1 MTEPYVDDLIRTFYA
16 LSVPPELVDAVRRIQ
31 QRARIDLPRGLR
43 WTAPEQVHLT
53 LAFLGD
59 VPTESVVQLKS
70 ILYEIA
76 LSVEPFEVSVM
87 GVGGFPRADRPRVVW
102 AGLEGESVHQIG
114 RLHHDLWSRL
124 EPIVPKPEPND
135 REFHPHITLAR
146 VPGPQPPKI
155 AAWMQRHA
163 DYEFGDWPV
172 REIQLIQSVLTPK
185 GPVYETLARS
195 DLGDD
200 MAGSDRSELSE

>member
-76 LSVEPFEVSVM
+76 SSVEPFEVSVM

-102 AGLEGESVHQIG
+102 AGLSGESVHQIG

-155 AAWMQRHA
+155 AVWMQRHA

>member
-76 LSVEPFEVSVM
+76 SSVEPFEVSVM

-102 AGLEGESVHQIG
+102 AGLTGESVHQIG
-114 RLHHDLWSRL
+114 KLHHELWDRV
-124 EPIVPKPEPND
+124 EPIIPKPEPND
-135 REFHPHITLAR
+135 RAFHPHITLAR

-155 AAWMQRHA
+155 AAWMQKHA
-163 DYEFGDWPV
+163 SWEFGDWPV

-195 DLGDD
+195 ELGS
-200 MAGSDRSELSE
+200 GKK

>member
-76 LSVEPFEVSVM
+76 SSVEPFEVSVM
-87 GVGGFPRADRPRVVW
+87 GVGGFPRANRPRVVW
-102 AGLEGESVHQIG
+102 AGLAGESVHQIG

>member
-76 LSVEPFEVSVM
+76 SSVEPFEVSVM
-87 GVGGFPRADRPRVVW
+87 GVGGFPRANRPRVVW
-102 AGLEGESVHQIG
+102 AGLSGESVHQIG

-155 AAWMQRHA
+155 AAWMQRNA

-200 MAGSDRSELSE
+200 MAGSDRSELS

>member
-102 AGLEGESVHQIG
+102 AGLAGESVHQIG

-124 EPIVPKPEPND
+124 ESIVPKPEPND

>member
-76 LSVEPFEVSVM
+76 SSVEPFEVSVM

-102 AGLEGESVHQIG
+102 AGLAGESVHQIG

-185 GPVYETLARS
+185 GPVYETLARAE
-195 DLGDD
+195 LGYD

>member
-76 LSVEPFEVSVM
+76 SSVEPFEVSVM

-102 AGLEGESVHQIG
+102 AGLSGESVHQIG

>member
-76 LSVEPFEVSVM
+76 LSVQPFEVSVM

-102 AGLEGESVHQIG
+102 AGLAGESVHQIG

-172 REIQLIQSVLTPK
+172 RDIQLIQSVLTPK

-195 DLGDD
+195 ELGDD
-200 MAGSDRSELSE
+200 MAGSDRSEFSE

>member
-1 MTEPYVDDLIRTFYA
+1 
-16 LSVPPELVDAVRRIQ
+16 
-31 QRARIDLPRGLR
+31 
-43 WTAPEQVHLT
+43 LT

-76 LSVEPFEVSVM
+76 SSVEPFEVSVM

-102 AGLEGESVHQIG
+102 AGLSGESVHQIG

-124 EPIVPKPEPND
+124 ESIVPKPEPND

>member
-76 LSVEPFEVSVM
+76 SSVEPFEVSVM

-102 AGLEGESVHQIG
+102 AGLAGESVHQIG

-124 EPIVPKPEPND
+124 ESIVPKPEPND

>member
-102 AGLEGESVHQIG
+102 AGLSGESVHQIG

-124 EPIVPKPEPND
+124 ESIVPKPEPND

>member
-102 AGLEGESVHQIG
+102 AGLSGESVHQIG

-172 REIQLIQSVLTPK
+172 RDIQLIQSVLTPK

-195 DLGDD
+195 ELGQGS
-200 MAGSDRSELSE
+200 AGPGVLESEA

>member
-16 LSVPPELVDAVRRIQ
+16 LSVPPDLVDAVRRIQ
-31 QRARIDLPRGLR
+31 QRARIDLPKGLR
-43 WTAPEQVHLT
+43 WTSPEQVHLT

-59 VPTESVVQLKS
+59 VPADSTVQLKS
-70 ILYEIA
+70 ILEEIV
-76 LSVEPFEVSVM
+76 LSVEPFEVCVM

-102 AGLEGESVHQIG
+102 AGLTGESVHQIG
-114 RLHHDLWSRL
+114 KLHHDLWGRL

-155 AAWMQRHA
+155 AAWMQKHV
-163 DYEFGDWPV
+163 DYEFGNWPV

-185 GPVYETLARS
+185 GPVFETLARAE
-195 DLGDD
+195 LGDD

>member
-102 AGLEGESVHQIG
+102 AGLSGESVHQIG

>member
-16 LSVPPELVDAVRRIQ
+16 LSVPPDLVDAVRRIQ
-31 QRARIDLPRGLR
+31 SRARVDLPKGLR
-43 WTAPEQVHLT
+43 WTLPEQVHLT

-59 VPTESVVQLKS
+59 VPADSVVKLKS
-70 ILYEIA
+70 ILHEVA
-76 LSVEPFEVSVM
+76 ARSDPFEVSVI

-102 AGLEGESVHQIG
+102 AGLAGESVHQIG
-114 RLHHDLWSRL
+114 KLHHDLWGRL
-124 EPIVPKPEPND
+124 EPDIPKPEPND

-163 DYEFGDWPV
+163 GFEFGDWPV

-185 GPVYETLARS
+185 GPVYETLARAE
-195 DLGDD
+195 LGDD

>member
-102 AGLEGESVHQIG
+102 AGLSGESVHQIG

-124 EPIVPKPEPND
+124 ESIVPKPEPID